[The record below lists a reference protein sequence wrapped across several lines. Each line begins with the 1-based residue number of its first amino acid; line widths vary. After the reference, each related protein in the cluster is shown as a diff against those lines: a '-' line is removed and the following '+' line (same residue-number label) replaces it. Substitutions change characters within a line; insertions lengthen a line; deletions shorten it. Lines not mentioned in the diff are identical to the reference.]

1 MKFTGKQLKHRILKD
16 RYNSIIFEKGRAI
29 GVYLVGGYIRDALMG
44 CRSSDRD
51 YIVDGDMKTFVKEI
65 RDIFGGTII
74 EFKREGFIRLGF
86 REGLTFDFSEPQGSL
101 TEDLSKRD
109 FTINAIAWSPEKGIV
124 DIYKG
129 AADITRK
136 IIRCISK
143 DNLIADPLRILRAY
157 RFAAQL
163 NGSIDNLTR
172 NYIKSL
178 QNNIVTVSH
187 ERITLEI
194 FYLLNS
200 DKASRYLKMAL
211 YDGVLPLILPKQIK
225 QLEDNIRGIFKLEN
239 RILEVLPSNIKVL
252 LNRVFSQNLTY
263 KGLLSLEMLFNKK
276 DNAHTEDNKI
286 MMSSSIKKRI
296 SMSHDGSALLMKQK
310 KLLRDSLFNIF
321 VTSQESALDVL
332 ITKNRLDLIRDLKR
346 FQVIWKSGILS
357 SEEIIRVSGIEKGP
371 ELGEIILETK
381 KAQFEKRVRSKKQA
395 IEFIKD
401 RILQKP

>member
-1 MKFTGKQLKHRILKD
+1 MKFTDKQLKHRILKD
-16 RYNSIIFEKGRAI
+16 RYNSIIFEKGRAM

-51 YIVDGDMKTFVKEI
+51 YIVNGDLKTFVNKI

-86 REGLTFDFSEPQGSL
+86 REGLTFDFSKAQGSL

-109 FTINAIAWSPEKGIV
+109 FTINAIAWSPEEGMI
-124 DIYKG
+124 DIYNG

-163 NGSIDNLTR
+163 NGLIDNLTR

-178 QNNIVTVSH
+178 QNNIITVSL

-200 DKASRYLKMAL
+200 DKAARYLKMAL
-211 YDGVLPLILPKQIK
+211 YDGVLPLILSKQFK

-239 RILEVLPSNIKVL
+239 RILKVLPSNIKVI

-263 KGLLSLEMLFNKK
+263 KGLLSLEILLTN
-276 DNAHTEDNKI
+276 DNAHTQDNKI

-296 SMSHDGSALLMKQK
+296 SMTHEGSALLMKQK
-310 KLLRDSLFNIF
+310 RLLREAPFNIYM
-321 VTSQESALDVL
+321 TSQESALDVL
-332 ITKNRLDLIRDLKR
+332 ITKNRLDLIRDLRR
-346 FQVIWKSGILS
+346 FQEIWKNGILS

>member
-1 MKFTGKQLKHRILKD
+1 MKFTDKQLKHRILKD

-29 GVYLVGGYIRDALMG
+29 GVYLVGGYIRDALIG
-44 CRSSDRD
+44 CRSLDRD
-51 YIVDGDMKTFVKEI
+51 YIVDGDLKAFVKEI

-86 REGLTFDFSEPQGSL
+86 REGLTFDFSKPHGSL

-109 FTINAIAWSPEKGIV
+109 FTINAIAWSPEEGMI
-124 DIYKG
+124 DIYNG

-163 NGSIDNLTR
+163 NGLIDNLTR

-178 QNNIVTVSH
+178 QNNIITVSL

-200 DKASRYLKMAL
+200 DKAARYLKMAL
-211 YDGVLPLILPKQIK
+211 YDGVLPLILSKQFK

-239 RILEVLPSNIKVL
+239 RILKVLPSNIKVL

-263 KGLLSLEMLFNKK
+263 KGLLSLEILLNN
-276 DNAHTEDNKI
+276 DNEHTEDNKI
-286 MMSSSIKKRI
+286 MMSSSIRKRI
-296 SMSHDGSALLMKQK
+296 LKSHDGTALLMKQK
-310 KLLRDSLFNIF
+310 RLLREAPFNIYM
-321 VTSQESALDVL
+321 TSQESALDVL
-332 ITKNRLDLIRDLKR
+332 ITKNRLDLISDLRR
-346 FQVIWKSGILS
+346 FQEIWKNGILS

-401 RILQKP
+401 RILHKP

>member
-1 MKFTGKQLKHRILKD
+1 MKFTDKQLKHRILKD
-16 RYNSIIFEKGRAI
+16 RYNSIIFEKGRAM

-51 YIVDGDMKTFVKEI
+51 YIVVGDLKTFVNEI

-86 REGLTFDFSEPQGSL
+86 REGLTFDFSKPQGSL

-109 FTINAIAWSPEKGIV
+109 FTINAIAWSPQTGII
-124 DIYKG
+124 DTHNG

-163 NGSIDNLTR
+163 NGLIDNLTR

-178 QNNIVTVSH
+178 QNNIITVSL

-200 DKASRYLKMAL
+200 DKAARYLKMAL
-211 YDGVLPLILPKQIK
+211 YDGVLPLILSKQFK

-239 RILEVLPSNIKVL
+239 RILKVLPSNIKVI

-263 KGLLSLEMLFNKK
+263 KGLLSLEILLTN
-276 DNAHTEDNKI
+276 DNAHTQDNKI

-296 SMSHDGSALLMKQK
+296 SMTHEGSALLMKQK
-310 KLLRDSLFNIF
+310 RLLREAPFNIYM
-321 VTSQESALDVL
+321 TSQESALDVL
-332 ITKNRLDLIRDLKR
+332 ITKNRLDLIRDLRR
-346 FQVIWKSGILS
+346 FQEIWKNGILS